1 VDHIQHYAVVRFFF
15 SVPVNDT
22 ASEQVVL
29 DWLRQH
35 QATVELTGYVSG
47 ND

>member
-1 VDHIQHYAVVRFFF
+1 VRFFF
-15 SVPVNDT
+15 SLPVNDT
-22 ASEQVVL
+22 VSEQVVL
-29 DWLRQH
+29 DWLQAH